1 MTETDSRLLEASL
14 PPVAQ
19 VQLKLDTPGGKQTL
33 AYREAGD
40 KAAPPIVLLHGI
52 GSNSAGYRAQLAALA
67 THHRV
72 IAWDAPGYGQSS
84 PFAIATPGAAD
95 YAEAVMALMTA
106 LGLSRAT
113 VIGSSWGS
121 VIAATFAAQYPDATH
136 ALVLS
141 APNVAR
147 AHLPLSER
155 AAAREALMR
164 SGAAQSPAA
173 RAAGVDA
180 LLASSSAPQVRALVS
195 TLRDAVTPTG
205 WEHAVDMLFSAYTPD
220 IVASVEAPIS
230 IVIGSDDR
238 IAPLSDHA
246 RPIHEAAP
254 NSTLHVLDGI
264 GHMPKLEAPGRF
276 NAIVLAAAA
285 AGNP

>member
-19 VQLKLDTPGGKQTL
+19 IQLNLDTLSSRQTI
-33 AYREAGD
+33 AYRAAGD
-40 KAAPPIVLLHGI
+40 EAAPPIVLLHGI

-67 THHRV
+67 MRHRV

-95 YAEAVMALMTA
+95 YAEAVMAMMTA
-106 LGLSRAT
+106 LGISRAT
-113 VIGSSWGS
+113 VVGSSWGS
-121 VIAATFAAQYPDATH
+121 VIAATFAAQYAYATQ

-147 AHLPLSER
+147 AHLPLSDR
-155 AAAREALMR
+155 ATAREALMR
-164 SGAAQSPAA
+164 SVAAQSPDA
-173 RAAGVDA
+173 RAAVVDA
-180 LLASSSAPQVRALVS
+180 LLARDAAPPVRALVS

-205 WEHAVDMLFSAYTPD
+205 WEHAVDMLFSTYTP
-220 IVASVEAPIS
+220 VVAASVEAPVS
-230 IVIGSDDR
+230 IVVGDDDR

-246 RPIHEAAP
+246 RPIHEAAR
-254 NSTLHVLDGI
+254 NSTLHLLDGI
-264 GHMPKLEAPGRF
+264 GHMPKLEAPGKF
-276 NAIVLAAAA
+276 NSIVLAAAA
-285 AGNP
+285 GANT

>member
-19 VQLKLDTPGGKQTL
+19 IQLNLDTLSGRQTI
-33 AYREAGD
+33 AYRAAGD
-40 KAAPPIVLLHGI
+40 EAAPPIVLLHGI

-67 THHRV
+67 MRHRV

-95 YAEAVMALMTA
+95 YAEAVMAMMTA
-106 LGLSRAT
+106 LGISRAT
-113 VIGSSWGS
+113 VVGSSWGS
-121 VIAATFAAQYPDATH
+121 VIAATFAAQYAYATH

-147 AHLPLSER
+147 AHLPLSDR

-164 SGAAQSPAA
+164 SGAAQSPEA
-173 RAAGVDA
+173 RAAVVDA
-180 LLASSSAPQVRALVS
+180 LLARNAAPQVRALVS

-205 WEHAVDMLFSAYTPD
+205 WEHAVDMLFSTHTPT
-220 IVASVEAPIS
+220 VAASVEAPVS
-230 IVIGSDDR
+230 IVIGNDDR

-246 RPIHEAAP
+246 RPIHEAAR
-254 NSTLHVLDGI
+254 NSTLHLLDGI
-264 GHMPKLEAPGRF
+264 GHMPKLEAPGKF
-276 NAIVLAAAA
+276 NSIVLAAAA
-285 AGNP
+285 GANT

>member
-19 VQLKLDTPGGKQTL
+19 IHLNLDTLSGKQTI
-33 AYREAGD
+33 AYRAAGD
-40 KAAPPIVLLHGI
+40 EAAPPIVLLHGI

-67 THHRV
+67 TRHRV

-84 PFAIATPGAAD
+84 AFAIATPGAED
-95 YAEAVMALMTA
+95 YAEAVMAMMTA
-106 LGLSRAT
+106 LGVSRAT
-113 VIGSSWGS
+113 VVGSSWGS
-121 VIAATFAAQYPDATH
+121 VIAATFAAQYAYATR

-147 AHLPLSER
+147 AHLPLSDR

-173 RAAGVDA
+173 RAAVADA
-180 LLASSSAPQVRALVS
+180 LLAPNASPQVRALVS

-205 WEHAVDMLFSAYTPD
+205 WEHAVDMLFSAYTPGV
-220 IVASVEAPIS
+220 VASVEAPIS
-230 IVIGSDDR
+230 IVIGDDDR
-238 IAPLSDHA
+238 IAPAHDHA
-246 RPIHEAAP
+246 RPIHEAAR

-264 GHMPKLEAPGRF
+264 GHMPKLEAPVRF
-276 NAIVLAAAA
+276 NSIVLAAAA
-285 AGNP
+285 GEDT